1 MEKITNPH
9 AAAAALIVGGA
20 LDEFVGKVYGVA
32 TALDDGTLVWN
43 PDQGTDGRWNGGKV
57 LFDKIMAESLKV
69 PSSYQ
74 SQISKIATGIRE
86 LGASCIVSDH
96 DKRMAAVRQFCE
108 QYESLNNLSS
118 ILYPNE
124 EKVKPG
130 RTMPAAIAAL
140 LAEAVKYEW
149 DMQETT
155 AEFLSQMT
163 ALVEGK

>member
-32 TALDDGTLVWN
+32 TAVADGTLTWN
-43 PDQGTDGRWNGGKV
+43 DKQGTDGRWNGGKG
-57 LFDKIMAESLKV
+57 LYDLILAENLEV

-74 SQISKIATGIRE
+74 SQISKIATGIKE
-86 LGASCIVSDH
+86 LGVGCIVADH
-96 DKRMAAVRQFCE
+96 DKRMSAVRAFCT
-108 QYESLNNLSS
+108 QYKSLNNLSS
-118 ILYPNE
+118 ILYP
-124 EKVKPG
+124 KDDDAKPG
-130 RTMPAAIAAL
+130 RTMPAAVAAL

-149 DMQETT
+149 DMQELTG
-155 AEFLSQMT
+155 EFLGQIT